1 MKTIVGRF
9 TLDGNTLTGPQKY
22 MREQGDARLAQML
35 AGEDAV
41 FNASAHLSPNIE
53 TAILVWLQTDYAA
66 WSGAQEIQGWG
77 TRS

>member
-1 MKTIVGRF
+1 MKTVVGRF
-9 TLDGNTLTGPQKY
+9 TLDGTTLTGPERY

-35 AGEDAV
+35 AGNDPV

-66 WSGAQEIQGWG
+66 WAGAQEMKGWM
-77 TRS
+77 S